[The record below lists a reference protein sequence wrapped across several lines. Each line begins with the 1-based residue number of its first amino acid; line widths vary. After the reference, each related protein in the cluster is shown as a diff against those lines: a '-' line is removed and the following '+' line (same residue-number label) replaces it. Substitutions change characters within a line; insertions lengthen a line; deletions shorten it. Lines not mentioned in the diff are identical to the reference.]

1 MSDKKINNTDLS
13 KRILIAPL
21 DWGLGHTTRLI
32 PIIRFL
38 NSIGCTTI
46 IACDE
51 TAKSL
56 LGKEFPSLT
65 YIPLQGYN
73 IQYSK
78 NGTWLILKLLAQLP
92 RVLKQIFME
101 NEWVKKA
108 VIEYKIDAIISDNRP
123 SFFHKDTPSVYIT
136 HQVQIFSKIALI
148 RNYVNHSHVK
158 FIDKYRE
165 CWVPDFE
172 GINSLAG
179 YLSHPKPLPKT
190 PLKYIGP
197 LSRFS
202 PSVNGHGEKIVALI
216 SGPEPQRSI
225 LEVLLTTLLR
235 KLDKPAVLI
244 VGKPKETQIKSIDGN
259 LTVFNHLETKELERQ
274 LQDAKL
280 IIARA
285 GYSTIMDLLYL
296 QKNAIL
302 IPTPGQSE
310 QEYLAEYIG
319 NEGNFIFVDQ
329 NEQEINKAILSM
341 EEKIFKP
348 KEVVI
353 ASFQNTVEAFV
364 NSL

>member
-1 MSDKKINNTDLS
+1 MSDKNINNTNIS

-38 NSIGCTTI
+38 HSIGCTTI
-46 IACDE
+46 IASDE

-56 LGKEFPSLT
+56 LEKEFPNLN

-73 IQYSK
+73 IKYSK
-78 NGTWLILKLLAQLP
+78 NGKWLILKLLAQLP

-108 VIEYKIDAIISDNRP
+108 VIEHKIDAIISDNRP
-123 SFFHKDTPSVYIT
+123 SFFHKNIPSVYIT
-136 HQVQIFSKIALI
+136 HQVQIFSKVALI
-148 RNYVNHSHVK
+148 RNYVNHSHIK
-158 FIDKYRE
+158 FINKYKE

-172 GINSLAG
+172 GEKSIAG
-179 YLSHPKPLPKT
+179 YLSHPKPLPNT

-202 PSVNGHGEKIVALI
+202 HSVNVQGEKIVALI

-225 LEVLLTTLLR
+225 LESLLTRLL
-235 KLDKPAVLI
+235 KNLDKPAVLI
-244 VGKPKETQIKSIDGN
+244 VGLPNETKVKSKDGN
-259 LTVFNHLETKELERQ
+259 LTVFNHLEAKELEQQ
-274 LQDAKL
+274 LQEAKF

-310 QEYLAEYIG
+310 QEYLAGYIG

-329 NEQEINKAILSM
+329 NEREINKAILGI
-341 EEKIFKP
+341 EEKANKT
-348 KEVVI
+348 KEIVS
-353 ASFQNTVEAFV
+353 ASFQNTVQAFV
-364 NSL
+364 HSL